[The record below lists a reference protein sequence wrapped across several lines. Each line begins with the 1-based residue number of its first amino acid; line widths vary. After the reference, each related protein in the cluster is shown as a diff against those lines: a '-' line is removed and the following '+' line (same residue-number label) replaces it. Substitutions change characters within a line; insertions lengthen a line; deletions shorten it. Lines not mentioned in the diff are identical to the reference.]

1 MAAAADMMLSKL
13 PSTAVG
19 AGAGAVNPTA
29 STSGGS
35 VGETI
40 LMQFSVIDVVAL
52 GLQTSTRIL
61 FGLDGSEMSPLI
73 VAFAIASP
81 PTIPF
86 ACSLLL
92 SLNLAGWTTP
102 VCSNILP

>member
-1 MAAAADMMLSKL
+1 MAAAADMMLSKF

-29 STSGGS
+29 STSGGT

-52 GLQTSTRIL
+52 GLQTRTRIF
-61 FGLDGSEMSPLI
+61 FGLDGSEMSPLVI
-73 VAFAIASP
+73 AFAIAASP
-81 PTIPF
+81 TMLFTSP
-86 ACSLLL
+86 LLL
-92 SLNLAGWTTP
+92 SLNLAGSTTP